1 MITVKELR
9 HMGQQ
14 RTNVTK
20 DNLSNLSTTFS
31 VANIFSVSLSC
42 NSFYFFPDFLASFMA
57 FQPFLRFFTKFLD
70 PSSWFLFFLRHSD
83 FPHCHSNS
91 SQLQQL
97 SFCQNTFPF
106 HSSTQN
112 LSQNYHSTTCI
123 GKCSII
129 IYHNCSNLC
138 LFRRHSSET

>member
-1 MITVKELR
+1 MSSYFIFSPRRKSMITVKELR

-70 PSSWFLFFLRHSD
+70 PSSWSFHLVALFFCATQISPTVIVIQVNCNNFLFAKTH
-83 FPHCHSNS
+83 
-91 SQLQQL
+91 
-97 SFCQNTFPF
+97 FPF
-106 HSSTQN
+106 TVAPKIC
-112 LSQNYHSTTCI
+112 L
-123 GKCSII
+123 KII
-129 IYHNCSNLC
+129 IQTHALARA
-138 LFRRHSSET
+138 L